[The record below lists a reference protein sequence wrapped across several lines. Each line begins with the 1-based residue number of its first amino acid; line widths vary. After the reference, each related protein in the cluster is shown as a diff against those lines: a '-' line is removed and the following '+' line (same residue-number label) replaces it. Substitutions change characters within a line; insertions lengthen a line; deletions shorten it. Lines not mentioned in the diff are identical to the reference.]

1 MTPHRRALKLA
12 RVHLGRRFVFYAAV
26 SGVAT
31 LITQVVLAVLHGLVG
46 WRASYA
52 NIAAVTV
59 ATPVSYF
66 MNRAWVWKRRG
77 KSHLGK
83 EVAPFWAF
91 SFAGLLLS
99 TFLVY
104 VVSHIQGLPAGQ
116 RPTALQQLA
125 VNAANAVGFG
135 ILWLVQ
141 FFVLDKFSFAKNHHR
156 DDDAHDDDQPSAVEP
171 VEPVDPTAGP
181 ADGTYHDEVIK

>member
-1 MTPHRRALKLA
+1 MNPRRRVVHLA
-12 RVHLGRRFVFYAAV
+12 RAHLGKRFMLYAVV

-46 WRASYA
+46 WRASFA
-52 NIAAVTV
+52 NVAAVCV

-66 MNRAWVWKRRG
+66 MNRTWVWKKRG
-77 KSHLGK
+77 RSHLGK

-99 TFLVY
+99 TLLVWI
-104 VVSHIQGLPAGQ
+104 VSHLQDLPPGQ
-116 RPTALQQLA
+116 LPTAVQQLEI
-125 VNAANAVGFG
+125 NAANAVGFG

-141 FFVLDKFSFAKNHHR
+141 FFVLDKFSFAANRDHR
-156 DDDAHDDDQPSAVEP
+156 ASERH
-171 VEPVDPTAGP
+171 
-181 ADGTYHDEVIK
+181 EVMQ